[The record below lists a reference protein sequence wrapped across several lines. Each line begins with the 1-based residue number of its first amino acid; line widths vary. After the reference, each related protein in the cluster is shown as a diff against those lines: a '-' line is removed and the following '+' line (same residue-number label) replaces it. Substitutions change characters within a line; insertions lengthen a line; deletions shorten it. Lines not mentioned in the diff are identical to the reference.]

1 MTDKKSE
8 LPYTMDDVKAVTEK
22 LDMTNRNKAS
32 IVRQAV
38 KILPMRISDISIATG
53 MDRKYVTACI
63 GDMVKSGFV
72 RRLADRRI
80 EYISSPS
87 NNHKDRLRDVSMVG
101 GKARPLSAWAGK
113 EGETVEEFLARGGV
127 IEKCETELKFE
138 RLTRDEIIAKT
149 GRVTMGYQSPS
160 SVKYSNSW

>member
-1 MTDKKSE
+1 MTDKKVE
-8 LPYTMDDVKAVTEK
+8 LPYTMDDVKAVTAK

-38 KILPMRISDISIATG
+38 KILPMRIADISIATG
-53 MDRKYVTACI
+53 HDRRYVTACI

-72 RRLADRRI
+72 RRLPDRRI

-101 GKARPLSAWAGK
+101 GKAKPLSAWAGK
-113 EGETVEEFLARGGV
+113 EGETVEEFLARGGE
-127 IEKCETELKFE
+127 IDRSPTDFKFE
-138 RLTRDEIIAKT
+138 RLTDSEIRENI
-149 GRVTMGYQSPS
+149 GRPTSGHQMPTSPRP
-160 SVKYSNSW
+160 Y